1 LNDKVIFPHVAQV
14 YKIERE
20 TTNKKSGETSLEIAY
35 GVTSRSA
42 LDASPQ
48 KILHIEN
55 KLVKI

>member
-1 LNDKVIFPHVAQV
+1 VIFPHVAQV